1 MNGTLATSLARG
13 RWAKPGGLLAALVV
27 AAGIAGC
34 NSLLDVRN
42 PNNVNASNLDNPAA
56 AASIAN
62 GALSTV
68 ARAWGFILV
77 DYATATDELT
87 WIGSRDGFRELDVG
101 FFTNRTNEFVDAA
114 FPYVGEGR
122 WTSDLAIK
130 KLSGFDAAAT
140 LKNRDDL
147 ARSYLY
153 AAIAYTMIG
162 DMFNNFPVFSDRQTA
177 APPLGPSNMAQ
188 VYDTAVVYTTRGIA
202 IAQATGNTTLQLA
215 LTAERARAKFGKAVW
230 AKLHPPGAGVPQ
242 GGPFVNDA
250 GANAD
255 AAAAL
260 ALAAGTSD
268 WKYRFNYSSSTIDN
282 TVGAWVNSRQEM
294 RVGNAFI
301 NRAVTPNDTLRDP
314 ITNAVDPEVRRAL
327 IEFKATPATQFYS
340 PLTVVSSRELYLIL
354 AEAALVAGDTLVN
367 TGQFVVNIN
376 AVRALNSLPAYDLTN
391 VAHPRPVAMLKA
403 ERKAN
408 LFLQGRRL
416 HDLYRFG
423 DKADM
428 WQTVVPVADA
438 VASPGTFF
446 PITQVELL
454 ANPYCV
460 ANPSS
465 C

>member
-1 MNGTLATSLARG
+1 MNRTLATSLVRG
-13 RWAKPGGLLAALVV
+13 RCGKRGALLAALVL
-27 AAGIAGC
+27 AAGVVGC
-34 NSLLDVRN
+34 SSLLDVKN
-42 PNNVNASNLDNPAA
+42 PNNVDAKDLDNPKAA
-56 AASIAN
+56 PFIAN

-68 ARAWGFILV
+68 ARAWGAILV
-77 DYATATDELT
+77 DYATVTDELT
-87 WIGSRDGFRELDVG
+87 WIGSRDGYRELDVG
-101 FFTNRTNEFVDAA
+101 FLTNRTNEFVDAA
-114 FPYVGEGR
+114 FPFVGEAR

-130 KLSGFDAAAT
+130 KLSGFDAAGT

-153 AAIAYTMIG
+153 AAIAYAMIG
-162 DMFNNFPVFSDRQTA
+162 DMFSNFPIGSDQRTA
-177 APPLGPSNMAQ
+177 APPVGPANMAQ
-188 VYDTAVVYTTRGIA
+188 VYDTAVAYTTRGIT
-202 IAQATGNTTLQLA
+202 ITQATGNTTLQLA
-215 LTAERARAKFGKAVW
+215 LTAERARAEFAKAVW
-230 AKLHPPGAGVPQ
+230 VKLHPPGPSVPL

-260 ALAAGTSD
+260 ALAATTSD
-268 WKYRFNYSSSTIDN
+268 WKFRFIYSPSTIGN
-282 TVGAWVNSRQEM
+282 TIGGWVNSRQEM
-294 RVGNAFI
+294 RVGNAYI

-314 ITNAVDPEVRRAL
+314 ITNAVDPEMRRAL
-327 IEFKATPATQFYS
+327 IEFKATPLA
-340 PLTVVSSRELYLIL
+340 PDIAPVTVVSSRELYLIL

-367 TGQFVVNIN
+367 TGQFAVNIN
-376 AVRALNSLPAYDLTN
+376 AVRALNSLPAYNLTN
-391 VAHPRPVAMLKA
+391 AAHPRPVAMLKA